1 MIYIVLQKAF
11 VIGDEHRE
19 YVLRE
24 AGKLHRAFRTKI
36 AKIFLKDSNG
46 DFNKQ
51 RPAKY
56 SYCIK
61 QEHWDNFVAQR
72 MSIHFQVIF
81 LLLSY
86 RSLMFYMLI
95 VLPHI
100 LQSLQHLHPTKTLN
114 NCCVNQKN
122 RGSWIPERFSW
133 RGKLRRF
140 LRNTQRFL
148 SETETGFRNP

>member
-36 AKIFLKDSNG
+36 AKFFLKDSNG

-61 QEHWDNFVAQR
+61 QEHWDKFVAQR

-86 RSLMFYMLI
+86 GSLMFYMLI

-100 LQSLQHLHPTKTLN
+100 LQFKILVLVILLGDTLLLA
-114 NCCVNQKN
+114 K
-122 RGSWIPERFSW
+122 
-133 RGKLRRF
+133 
-140 LRNTQRFL
+140 
-148 SETETGFRNP
+148 